1 LSSGEIISN
10 LNLFKL
16 FKQKKMVTIILN
28 PEETQRLDYEQNWKN
43 LVSFDHYLLIKAQR
57 AVFKSNEK
65 GLQPYSNR

>member
-1 LSSGEIISN
+1 
-10 LNLFKL
+10 
-16 FKQKKMVTIILN
+16 MVTIILN